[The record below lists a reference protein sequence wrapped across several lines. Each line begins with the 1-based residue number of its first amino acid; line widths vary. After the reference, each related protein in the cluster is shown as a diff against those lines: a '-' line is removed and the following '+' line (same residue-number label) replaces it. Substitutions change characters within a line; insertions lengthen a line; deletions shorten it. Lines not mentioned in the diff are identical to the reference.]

1 MEKSQDNG
9 VKNLTRS
16 GVRRKIDEIL
26 SHAGTLT
33 IIQQAVRDKIAAFE
47 NSLKENMKEKEKNT
61 KGTN

>member
-33 IIQQAVRDKIAAFE
+33 IIQQAVRNEIAVFE
-47 NSLKENMKEKEKNT
+47 NSLKGDIEKKEKNI